1 LLQMPDNPAVTEQ
14 SKQLLPA
21 TLLLFD
27 GLKRA
32 YAARDAE
39 DSDDE
44 EGDDKESREPEG
56 SEAKDDFIGP
66 VIPKQ
71 PEKEKDSDSKR
82 NVGEP
87 DDILSLIEAEKPP
100 DYADSRARLP
110 SCKTNSREAKESG
123 PATSMLALAD
133 YDDSDEETEPSVES
147 GTRLDQYGRLVFNP
161 ASRSEPEWQTA
172 EQREALL
179 RYRLEE
185 QRSLSSRQAERQL
198 SASGESENVR
208 RFDNSRPGN
217 RKRRLD
223 LPKGKFNKTENLE
236 TESEK
241 QSGNF
246 VPFVKSSSVLPGT
259 IPLESHQT
267 NNGVQKV
274 EESPATETEQSA
286 ATDDVGELTAELVEK
301 MEHFKVGQ
309 EKVSALKTVAI
320 KLETL
325 YSAWSSGALSLSYL
339 QTFLQSAMKKLS
351 EAESRLASPA
361 MAAVWDRLVPF
372 TFSSS
377 PSSPH
382 TSHLHPWSACWPR
395 II

>member
-1 LLQMPDNPAVTEQ
+1 MSGTWQQCLDTNTGQPYYWNTTSNQVRWDCPPEFSLPPPQLVTNISLATPSTPVTSNTASTTASTTSTNNTVNP
-14 SKQLLPA
+14 
-21 TLLLFD
+21 TLSSLVSGYD
-27 GLKRA
+27 S
-32 YAARDAE
+32 E

-133 YDDSDEETEPSVES
+133 YEDSDEETEETKAES

-286 ATDDVGELTAELVEK
+286 GNSSELVN
-301 MEHFKVGQ
+301 FKQ
-309 EKVSALKTVAI
+309 YWI
-320 KLETL
+320 
-325 YSAWSSGALSLSYL
+325 
-339 QTFLQSAMKKLS
+339 Q
-351 EAESRLASPA
+351 
-361 MAAVWDRLVPF
+361 
-372 TFSSS
+372 
-377 PSSPH
+377 
-382 TSHLHPWSACWPR
+382 
-395 II
+395 I